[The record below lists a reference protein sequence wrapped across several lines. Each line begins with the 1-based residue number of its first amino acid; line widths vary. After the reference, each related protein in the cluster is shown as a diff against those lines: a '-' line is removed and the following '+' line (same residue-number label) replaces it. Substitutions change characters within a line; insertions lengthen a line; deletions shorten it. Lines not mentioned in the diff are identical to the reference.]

1 MNLSIEDD
9 RLAHLLMSGDRD
21 AGYDQ
26 ARKRLDRAALV
37 LTADASAALP
47 WAQAALLTV
56 AECGVRMFPGGVH
69 LAGGFDEPTLV
80 GQSRGWPLR
89 RHLEAAGCRTNT
101 APDHAISL
109 HIGPDPHGTRRGLRC
124 WADGWTAVVSPNA
137 PSVQP
142 RCGNEIGG
150 VLTGALGVGEVF
162 RSAVLGELLAGR
174 RTSRLSAF
182 APGDAGDEEAE
193 LRHLPTAFW
202 LLGLGNLGQA
212 ALWMIGMLPYADP
225 GAVSLFLQ
233 DFDRSEAGNLP
244 IQILTKPHWIGRRK
258 ARSAAAW
265 ADEVGFRTTIIER
278 RFEAGSR
285 RSDGEPGLALVGV
298 DNLAARRAAASS
310 NFDLVLDAGLGAT
323 APEIFDIRL
332 HAFPGV
338 RSPEQAWPEPDPE
351 AERPL
356 DRALQ
361 DLVDA
366 GRIDKCGALTVAGR
380 SLGIPSTAVA
390 AAALQVAQICRA
402 AAEGTYCDLVD
413 VSLADCGRVKTNTHR
428 LWRAGAIEYA
438 EANSRRR
445 GHG

>member
-37 LTADASAALP
+37 LSADSSAALP
-47 WAQAALLTV
+47 WAQAALLTA

-69 LAGGFDEPTLV
+69 LAGCFDEPAVV

-89 RHLEAAGCRTNT
+89 RHLEAAGCRTNN
-101 APDHAISL
+101 APDHAIAL
-109 HIGPDPHGTRRGLRC
+109 HVGADPDGMRRGLRC
-124 WADGWTAVVSPNA
+124 WADGWTAVVSPKA
-137 PSVQP
+137 PSAQP
-142 RCGNEIGG
+142 RSGNEIGG
-150 VLTGALGVGEVF
+150 VLAGALGVGEAF
-162 RSAVLGELLAGR
+162 RGAVLGDLRAGR
-174 RTSRLSAF
+174 STSRLSAF
-182 APGDAGDEEAE
+182 SMGGTDEEAV

-212 ALWMIGMLPYADP
+212 ALWTIGMLPYADP
-225 GAVSLFLQ
+225 GAVLLFLQ
-233 DFDRSEAGNLP
+233 DFDTSEAGNLP
-244 IQILTKPHWIGRRK
+244 IQILTRPHWIGRKK

-265 ADEVGFRTTIIER
+265 ADDVGFRTIIVER

-285 RSDGEPGLALVGV
+285 RFDSEPSLALVGV
-298 DNLAARRAAASS
+298 DNLAARRAVAAS

-366 GRIDKCGALTVAGR
+366 GRIDKCGALTIASR
-380 SLGIPSTAVA
+380 SLGVPSTAVA
-390 AAALQVAQICRA
+390 AAAMQVAQSCRA
-402 AAEGTYCDLVD
+402 VADGSYCDLADLDLTD
-413 VSLADCGRVKTNTHR
+413 VRRV
-428 LWRAGAIEYA
+428 RANWNALVRSGGVPSAA
-438 EANSRRR
+438 ARTAR
-445 GHG
+445 